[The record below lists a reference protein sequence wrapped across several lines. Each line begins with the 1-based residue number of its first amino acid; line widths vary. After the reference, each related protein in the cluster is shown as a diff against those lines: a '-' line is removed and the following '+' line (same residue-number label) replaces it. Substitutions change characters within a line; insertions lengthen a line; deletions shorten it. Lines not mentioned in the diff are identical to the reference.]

1 MAANITLKVKP
12 SELKSSAN
20 KFQNKAT
27 EVKNKTQQMLTLI
40 NGISG
45 NVWSGDAQSAYKVQF
60 QKLKGDMDNMYNR
73 ITEYVEDLNK
83 IAQNYENTET
93 SIRQT
98 VSSLNTDVIK

>member
-27 EVKNKTQQMLTLI
+27 EVKNKTQQMLNLI
-40 NGISG
+40 DGISG
-45 NVWSGDAQSAYKVQF
+45 NVWSGDAQKAYKNRFNQ
-60 QKLKGDMDNMYNR
+60 LKGDMNNMYNR
-73 ITEYVEDLNK
+73 ITEYVDDLNK

-93 SIRQT
+93 SIQQT
-98 VSSLNTDVIK
+98 VGNLKTDVIK